1 MPYNWKCCSLYPN
14 NFGASALST
23 DQWKH
28 VHRPVETRPLA
39 SGNTSTGQWTTTK
52 RALFNGCLP
61 LYSKYD
67 LVNAKLLHACRYAH
81 FYYIARLLAQK
92 SLRYGRLD

>member
-1 MPYNWKCCSLYPN
+1 MFIVSNPCEIADEL
-14 NFGASALST
+14 AST
-23 DQWKH
+23 GQWKH
-28 VHRPVETRPLA
+28 VHWPVYMFPLA
-39 SGNTSTGQWTTTK
+39 CGNMSTGQWTTTK
-52 RALFNGCLP
+52 RALFNGCSP

-92 SLRYGRLD
+92 GLRYGRFD